1 MVLASCEDKN
11 VEITKL
17 RKEVKE
23 LQQQLSEK
31 ESYIT
36 NLKTTVQTN
45 YEELK
50 DYTSAQLLEYIKL
63 QDLKIA
69 ALSEL
74 SNCTN

>member
-50 DYTSAQLLEYIKL
+50 DYTSEQLLEYIKL